1 GHPASPATDTYSLG
15 IVAYESLAGKRPFT
29 GESQV
34 AIAMAQINEQPPP
47 LPPTVPIPVQ
57 NLVMAMIAKKP
68 SDRPSSSATVARAAQ
83 ALRRG
88 DLNSAAI
95 AVPAIAGGAVGDDD
109 ATRILTTGGDENT
122 TRILPT
128 TAQVPTDEDVEGEE
142 GKKKKKRS
150 AWTWPLIALIALL
163 VIVLG
168 GTLFAPLNPG
178 GA

>member
-1 GHPASPATDTYSLG
+1 
-15 IVAYESLAGKRPFT
+15 FT

-47 LPPTVPIPVQ
+47 LPATVPVPVQ

-68 SDRPSSSATVARAAQ
+68 ADRPSSAATVSRAAQ

-95 AVPAIAGGAVGDDD
+95 AVPAIAGAGAADADD
-109 ATRILTTGGDENT
+109 ATRILTGMGDEDA

-128 TAQVPTDEDVEGEE
+128 TAQLPTEHAEVSEE
-142 GKKKKKRS
+142 QPRKKRS
-150 AWTWPLIALIALL
+150 PWTWPLIALIALL
-163 VIVLG
+163 VIALG
-168 GTLFAPLNPG
+168 GTLFGLLLNQ
-178 GA
+178 